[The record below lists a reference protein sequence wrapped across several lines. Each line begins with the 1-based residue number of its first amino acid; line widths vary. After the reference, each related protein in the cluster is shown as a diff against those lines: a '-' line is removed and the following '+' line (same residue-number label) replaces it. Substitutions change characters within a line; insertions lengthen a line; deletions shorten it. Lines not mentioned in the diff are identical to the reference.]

1 MHKNRIEG
9 DRDRMSERKIAKSIS
24 VKGHGR
30 RSGGV
35 RRRRSD
41 LPREACVVVPVTG
54 LGGPRGAPSAAQ
66 ESAEDSRWRHEPEHR
81 KAYPTEGPNGSP
93 RGDNGAASRDGHL
106 MSDTRQKTQ
115 RELASAREARGEAP
129 SAVARGSESSTA
141 APAIERQAN
150 TERLMEEVCEREN
163 LKRALRRVRSNKGSP
178 GIDGMTV
185 DELPGYLREH
195 WPTIRQQL
203 LSGTY
208 QPQPVKRVEIP
219 KRDSGGVRSSAFPA
233 RWIVHP
239 AGGATGSATALGPAF
254 SEHSYGFRPG
264 RSAHHAIAQA
274 QRYIADGDG
283 YVVDLDLE
291 KFLRSSQPRQINGS
305 RGSARR
311 RHATAH
317 THPRVLE
324 RGGDGRTGWWD
335 RGWTKACLRAVLSL
349 PVLSNLVLDEL
360 DRELERRG
368 HRFVRYA
375 DDCNVY
381 VGSARAGQRVMESI
395 THFITTRLKLTVNRA
410 KSAVGRPQARTF
422 LGFSF
427 TGGRRLKR
435 RIAPAAVQRL
445 RRRVRTLTRRSR
457 GVSLE
462 QMVEQL
468 ASYLRGWR
476 GYFGFCETS
485 SELRDLDSW
494 IRRRL
499 RCVIWKQWK
508 VFRRRRRGLMNRGL
522 DQELASITAVRSHG
536 PWRLSQSKA
545 MHVAFP
551 NAYFNSLGLPRLDTR

>member
-1 MHKNRIEG
+1 
-9 DRDRMSERKIAKSIS
+9 
-24 VKGHGR
+24 
-30 RSGGV
+30 
-35 RRRRSD
+35 
-41 LPREACVVVPVTG
+41 
-54 LGGPRGAPSAAQ
+54 
-66 ESAEDSRWRHEPEHR
+66 
-81 KAYPTEGPNGSP
+81 
-93 RGDNGAASRDGHL
+93 

-141 APAIERQAN
+141 APAIERQAT

-203 LSGTY
+203 LRGTY

-219 KRDSGGVRSSAFPA
+219 KRDSGGVRKLGIPCAMDRFIQQA
-233 RWIVHP
+233 VQQVLQRRWDP
-239 AGGATGSATALGPAF
+239 TF

-291 KFLRSSQPRQINGS
+291 KFFDRVNHDRLLGHV
-305 RGSARR
+305 ARR
-311 RHATAH
+311 VADTRLLTLIRAFLNAGVMENGLVG
-317 THPRVLE
+317 PRMDEGVPQ
-324 RGGDGRTGWWD
+324 GGP
-335 RGWTKACLRAVLSL
+335 LS

-410 KSAVGRPQARTF
+410 KSAGGRPQARTF

-435 RIAPAAVQRL
+435 RIAPSAVQRL

-468 ASYLRGWR
+468 APYLRGWR

>member
-1 MHKNRIEG
+1 
-9 DRDRMSERKIAKSIS
+9 
-24 VKGHGR
+24 
-30 RSGGV
+30 
-35 RRRRSD
+35 
-41 LPREACVVVPVTG
+41 
-54 LGGPRGAPSAAQ
+54 
-66 ESAEDSRWRHEPEHR
+66 
-81 KAYPTEGPNGSP
+81 
-93 RGDNGAASRDGHL
+93 

-141 APAIERQAN
+141 APAIERQAT

-203 LSGTY
+203 LRGTY

-219 KRDSGGVRSSAFPA
+219 KRDSGGVRKLGIPCALDRFIQQA
-233 RWIVHP
+233 VQQVLQRRWDP
-239 AGGATGSATALGPAF
+239 TF

-274 QRYIADGDG
+274 QRYIADGAG

-291 KFLRSSQPRQINGS
+291 KFFDRVNHDRLLGHV
-305 RGSARR
+305 ARR
-311 RHATAH
+311 VADTRLLTLIRAFLNAGVMENGLVG
-317 THPRVLE
+317 PRMDEGVPQ
-324 RGGDGRTGWWD
+324 GGP
-335 RGWTKACLRAVLSL
+335 LS

-422 LGFSF
+422 LGFSWAARLAPSRCSGSAAGPD
-427 TGGRRLKR
+427 TGGVKR
-435 RIAPAAVQRL
+435 RIAPSAVQRL

-462 QMVEQL
+462 QGRAAGVLPAPRLL
-468 ASYLRGWR
+468 ASVRPHRNSGTWTR
-476 GYFGFCETS
+476 GYVGGSAAS
-485 SELRDLDSW
+485 SGSSG
-494 IRRRL
+494 
-499 RCVIWKQWK
+499 KS
-508 VFRRRRRGLMNRGL
+508 F
-522 DQELASITAVRSHG
+522 AAVG
-536 PWRLSQSKA
+536 
-545 MHVAFP
+545 
-551 NAYFNSLGLPRLDTR
+551 GD